1 MKTFFSLQHL
11 LGVCLLI
18 IFSCVGF
25 YIYTQWSLQKF
36 EAELTPLPEFVTSPE
51 PLQERS
57 MISKQSDPTDFFAES
72 SPLEYLDAP
81 PVDTSIPDMGAEELP
96 LEELENPLEDFDTE
110 WIAPEFFLDEFDV
123 LSEAPVDI
131 EIPEWIVSA
140 WDYSEYRDTNPK
152 YAYEQLG
159 ASFRERYGDS
169 TEVNTIVKNVER
181 IDTGTATMDNL
192 IELTEAWISILP
204 AEDVADYESLIEG
217 LESMYTFQD
226 FKALG
231 ENVKFNVRF
240 SVEEE

>member
-1 MKTFFSLQHL
+1 MKTFFTLQHL

-36 EAELTPLPEFVTSPE
+36 EAELTPLPEFAPAPE
-51 PLQERS
+51 PPEKRS
-57 MISKQSDPTDFFAES
+57 MISKQADTTHLFTES
-72 SPLEYLDAP
+72 SPQGYLDAL
-81 PVDTSIPDMGAEELP
+81 PVDPSIPDVGTEELP
-96 LEELENPLEDFDTE
+96 LEALGDPLEDFDTE
-110 WIAPEFFLDEFDV
+110 AFELFLDKLDV
-123 LSEAPVDI
+123 LPDAPVDL

-140 WDYSEYRDTNPK
+140 WDYSEYRDTDPK

-169 TEVNTIVKNVER
+169 TEVSTIVENVER

-204 AEDVADYESLIEG
+204 AEEVADFEALIEG

-226 FKALG
+226 LEALG
-231 ENVKFNVRF
+231 ENVRFKASF

>member
-1 MKTFFSLQHL
+1 MKTFFTLQHL

-18 IFSCVGF
+18 IISCVGF
-25 YIYTQWSLQKF
+25 YIYTQWGLEKF
-36 EAELTPLPEFVTSPE
+36 EAELTPMPEFVPAPE
-51 PLQERS
+51 PPKKRS
-57 MISKQSDPTDFFAES
+57 MILKKSETTHLFKES
-72 SPLEYLDAP
+72 RPQRSLDAP
-81 PVDTSIPDMGAEELP
+81 PVAPSIPDVGTGELP
-96 LEELENPLEDFDTE
+96 LEALEDPLEDFDTE
-110 WIAPEFFLDEFDV
+110 AFEFFLDELDV
-123 LSEAPVDI
+123 LSDAPVDL

-140 WDYSEYRDTNPK
+140 WDYSEYRDTDPK

-169 TEVNTIVKNVER
+169 TEVSTIVKNVER

-204 AEDVADYESLIEG
+204 AEDVADFEALIEG

-226 FKALG
+226 LEALG
-231 ENVKFNVRF
+231 ENVKFKASF

>member
-51 PLQERS
+51 PLEIEKRS
-57 MISKQSDPTDFFAES
+57 MISKQSEPTDIFTES
-72 SPLEYLDAP
+72 NPLEYLDAP
-81 PVDTSIPDMGAEELP
+81 PVDTSIPDMETEEFP
-96 LEELENPLEDFDTE
+96 LEELENPLEDFDPE
-110 WIAPEFFLDEFDV
+110 WIVDEFDV
-123 LSEAPVDI
+123 PSDAPVDL

-140 WDYSEYRDTNPK
+140 WDYSEYRDTDPK

-159 ASFRERYGDS
+159 ASFQERYGDS
-169 TEVNTIVKNVER
+169 TEVNTIIKNVER

-204 AEDVADYESLIEG
+204 AEDVADYEALIEG

-226 FKALG
+226 LEALG
-231 ENVKFNVRF
+231 ENVKFTVRF